1 MDGRM
6 VGASILE
13 HDTTARISDQ
23 QSYLGSLFTVR
34 KATNKEFTHSRIKQQ
49 QRVPL
54 IHCTL
59 RVKMFPRRC
68 FNKAPGQEQEQQIL
82 YRSIEYNNKPT
93 TIFRTYRMSP
103 FVLIVTKTSMNGP
116 LLKKTESM
124 NDQFQRTDQQPHGSA
139 VHDYL

>member
-82 YRSIEYNNKPT
+82 YRSIEYSNKPNIQNVSDV
-93 TIFRTYRMSP
+93 TICTNSDQNKHERP
-103 FVLIVTKTSMNGP
+103 LI
-116 LLKKTESM
+116 KKTESM